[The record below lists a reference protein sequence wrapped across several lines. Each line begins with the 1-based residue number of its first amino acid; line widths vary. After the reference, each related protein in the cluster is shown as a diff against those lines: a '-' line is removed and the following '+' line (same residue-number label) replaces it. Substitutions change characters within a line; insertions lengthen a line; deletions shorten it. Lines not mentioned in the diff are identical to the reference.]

1 MMKQKHY
8 PQGFGN
14 PGESQPALA
23 SEVER
28 SEEKHRIAIFGRI
41 PVTMEFTLLVVNIVI
56 FILMALVT
64 DTFLTP
70 YNIGNLFKQ
79 ASVIGIIAISS
90 TIVII
95 SGGIDLS
102 IGSIVG
108 LTAMIAAVT
117 MSSDRLGMDMWPA
130 IAISLAVGTSVG
142 LYHGFVIYDIGLPP
156 FIATLGSMIILRG
169 VVKLISQAQTIS
181 HLPDSY
187 TDFAQTHPL
196 GIPSLVVVWMVV
208 AVLSHIVLRYT
219 RFGRNIYVIGSS
231 QEVARLSGIRMRL
244 NICGVY
250 VLAAFLCSL
259 AGVLLTSRLAA
270 AVPTGGSGYEF
281 PAISAAVIGGAS
293 LSGAQGSI
301 LGTALATLLMT
312 LITNAGIHLE
322 IDPFVMQ
329 IITGALLTI
338 AVVIDRLR
346 RRKH

>member
-117 MSSDRLGMDMWPA
+117 M
-130 IAISLAVGTSVG
+130 
-142 LYHGFVIYDIGLPP
+142 